1 MKGFSESWID
11 ITTYV
16 KEVNLEEHVEVDS
29 HLHTANLKKKQ

>member
-11 ITTYV
+11 ITTNV
-16 KEVNLEEHVEVDS
+16 KEDNLEEHVKVDS